1 MLFEASEKN
10 LQNSYNKPRIRTGS
24 NGIPILGTYIL
35 SLKFL
40 LCIGYL

>member
-1 MLFEASEKN
+1 MLFEANAKN
-10 LQNSYNKPRIRTGS
+10 LQSSYNMPQIRRGT